1 MFDQQSINKLI
12 LLYIFD
18 KMDVPLQENII
29 VEMATENN
37 WINYM
42 ECKESLA
49 DLIKTSFVANISP
62 RSSTPR
68 YTITS
73 DGRECLNHFYTNIN
87 SSVRDDITD
96 IIKKNRMK
104 YRKKQDY
111 FSDYYKN
118 ADGTYTVVLKIES
131 NTMPLMELKLNIQNR
146 NTAKWIFK
154 NWADKAPQVYEF
166 IQENLVD

>member
-1 MFDQQSINKLI
+1 
-12 LLYIFD
+12 
-18 KMDVPLQENII
+18 
-29 VEMATENN
+29 
-37 WINYM
+37 
-42 ECKESLA
+42 
-49 DLIKTSFVANISP
+49 
-62 RSSTPR
+62 
-68 YTITS
+68 
-73 DGRECLNHFYTNIN
+73 
-87 SSVRDDITD
+87 
-96 IIKKNRMK
+96 MK